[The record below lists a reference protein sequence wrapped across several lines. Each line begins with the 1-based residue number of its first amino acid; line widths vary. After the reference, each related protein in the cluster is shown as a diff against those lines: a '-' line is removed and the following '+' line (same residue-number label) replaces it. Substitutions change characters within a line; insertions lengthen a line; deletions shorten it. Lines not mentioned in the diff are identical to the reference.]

1 MFESTQEAIDGAD
14 DWRHA
19 VTNLIDYYTRNDY
32 CFSSGEIAAE
42 IRNVN
47 PDINFS
53 VLWVG
58 EYVRDLFHSG
68 SILYLVEGNTG
79 GDGDGET
86 RVPAF
91 MVPRTTEGKYP
102 HRTPAGIQV
111 FVYGPHP
118 SMCEKHEFEV
128 EIPTPPRGMKLVDS
142 DAPDHDEEWHQDEKD
157 QARRSPG
164 DMTVRVHTDKRV
176 CFTRPLIEAFFH
188 VRKQP
193 VQAGGSVFIRQ
204 DGSKLV
210 LTLDEQPGA
219 SEYNLSTS
227 RGRVLYPLTTGQPG
241 TTFKVDITG
250 DAIIVDLDN

>member
-1 MFESTQEAIDGAD
+1 MFLSTQEAIDGAD

-19 VTNLIDYYTRNDY
+19 VTNLIDYYTRNDF

-47 PDINFS
+47 PIFNFS
-53 VLWVG
+53 VYWIG

-68 SILYLVEGNTG
+68 SIQYLVQGNTG
-79 GDGDGET
+79 DDGDGEA

-102 HRTPAGIQV
+102 HRTPAGIEV

-118 SMCEKHEFEV
+118 SLCEKHDFEV
-128 EIPTPPRGMKLVDS
+128 EIPTAPTGTRLDFN
-142 DAPDHDEEWHQDEKD
+142 DAPDKDEEWQKDEQD
-157 QARRSPG
+157 QSRRAPG

-188 VRKQP
+188 ARKQP
-193 VQAGGSVFIRQ
+193 VQSGGSVFIRQ
-204 DGSKLV
+204 DGAKLV
-210 LTLDEQPGA
+210 LTLDQHPGA
-219 SEYNLSTS
+219 DEYHLSTS
-227 RGRVLYPLTTGQPG
+227 RGRVLYPLSSGTPG